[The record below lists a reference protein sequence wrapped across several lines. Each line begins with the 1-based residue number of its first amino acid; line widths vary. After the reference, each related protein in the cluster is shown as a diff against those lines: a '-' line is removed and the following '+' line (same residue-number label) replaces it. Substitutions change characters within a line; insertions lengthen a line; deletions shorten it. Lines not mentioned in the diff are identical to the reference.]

1 MIPVFM
7 HPRMSTVTA
16 ISGNGSIVS
25 LIVEDVGDEGH
36 VDEARPRGDVGPEVM
51 EMHRYGVRGAI
62 AGDITERL
70 SLFATLRYHEED
82 GPNDYWGRETN
93 GNNLKYPDTR
103 VNSFNGEHYRV
114 Q

>member
-1 MIPVFM
+1 
-7 HPRMSTVTA
+7 MSTVTA

-82 GPNDYWGRETN
+82 GPKPPRGPRPPEFQDPRRHPHT
-93 GNNLKYPDTR
+93 TR
-103 VNSFNGEHYRV
+103 SSAT
-114 Q
+114 

>member
-36 VDEARPRGDVGPEVM
+36 VDEARPRGDVGPEVAL
-51 EMHRYGVRGAI
+51 GVGPTPKGSCRLCARGVGPFTLTCSGRT
-62 AGDITERL
+62 GDLAQFGRVAWHSPGARIGP
-70 SLFATLRYHEED
+70 D
-82 GPNDYWGRETN
+82 GARKWR
-93 GNNLKYPDTR
+93 
-103 VNSFNGEHYRV
+103 
-114 Q
+114 